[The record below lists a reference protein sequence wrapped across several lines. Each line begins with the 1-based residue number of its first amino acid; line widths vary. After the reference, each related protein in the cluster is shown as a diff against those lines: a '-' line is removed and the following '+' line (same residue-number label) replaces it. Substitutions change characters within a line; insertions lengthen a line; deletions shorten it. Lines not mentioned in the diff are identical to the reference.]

1 MNKLTILGGIAV
13 AAASLLYAQN
23 DKLVVYDKLNQK
35 LKIVKVDEVKEISYE
50 DKEDAGFK
58 TMRVAFADKDP
69 LTFSLDKMGH
79 VGYEKG
85 LPDNPLHVTVNPHHA
100 CATLEIKSDDPNA
113 YYRVSGCPVEDFGKI
128 PEGEWIDLL
137 FKEDVEYCQAVAEN
151 YGKTLADFNMD
162 DIYHR
167 GDLTRDWW
175 PTTILLPD
183 EEVALLFYT
192 AKVTGNDVEMT
203 TEPLLVRFN
212 TKKAEMLNTRYDVD
226 VTFSSNTYTVNAKA
240 VEEEGADTSIPFY
253 IDVFP
258 KASVEASGL
267 DDLVVNNL
275 AMLEN
280 IIYRGTGTWS
290 DAMYYKTGARTF
302 TNTRVGDEMV
312 AVAFGC
318 EYGVVNTPYYTKEFT
333 VPVPAKT
340 SDATFEL
347 QAAPISQSEYG
358 LTVTPSDND
367 VKWTGMLIES
377 SKIPDE
383 YTRAAEVSNTIYY
396 LNNTNPLWRTEG
408 NLVHQGA
415 ASGISTQSGLI
426 SGKFMNIGTEYSV
439 LVFGID
445 DNGCVITDIQ
455 EKKITPQS
463 AAANMKLDLTFSNFR
478 KNGNNNLLDV
488 AIVPSDKN
496 AKFVFDYLPDDNASV
511 QLDCTDQEFID
522 RYVSIAGSYLNLYT
536 YTGDTNKSMS
546 MSSKFDNTLGM
557 WRFGYYI
564 AFAFGYDGEATSGLY
579 VFKVNAG
586 TGEVEVLRSPD
597 EAEQ

>member
-23 DKLVVYDKLNQK
+23 DKLVVYDKMNQK

-58 TMRVAFADKDP
+58 TMRVAFDDKDP
-69 LTFSLDKMGH
+69 LTFSLENMGH

-151 YGKTLADFNMD
+151 YGKTLADFKMD

-212 TKKAEMLNTRYDVD
+212 TKKAEMLNTKFDVD

-312 AVAFGC
+312 AVVFGC
-318 EYGVVNTPYYTKEFT
+318 EYGVINTQYYTKEFT

-347 QAAPISQSEYG
+347 QAAPLSQSEYG

-377 SKIPDE
+377 SQIPDD
-383 YTRAAEVSNTIYY
+383 YTRAAQVSSTIYY
-396 LNNTNPLWRTEG
+396 LNNTNPSWKTDG
-408 NLVHQGA
+408 TLVHQGA

-488 AIVPSDKN
+488 AIIPSDKN

-546 MSSKFDNTLGM
+546 MGSKFDSTLGM

-597 EAEQ
+597 QAEQ

>member
-23 DKLVVYDKLNQK
+23 DKLVVYDKMNQK

-58 TMRVAFADKDP
+58 TMRVAFDDKDP
-69 LTFSLDKMGH
+69 LTFSLENMGH

-203 TEPLLVRFN
+203 TEPLLVRFS

-240 VEEEGADTSIPFY
+240 VEEEGADADIPFY

-267 DDLVVNNL
+267 DVLVTNNL

-290 DAMYYKTGARTF
+290 DAMYYKNGARTF

-347 QAAPISQSEYG
+347 QAAPLSQSEYG

-396 LNNTNPLWRTEG
+396 LNNTNPQWRTDG
-408 NLVHQGA
+408 TLVHQGA

-488 AIVPSDKN
+488 AIIPSDKN

-511 QLDCTDQEFID
+511 QLNCTDQEFID

-546 MSSKFDNTLGM
+546 MGSKFDSTLGM

-597 EAEQ
+597 QAEQ